1 MDTNTNEIII
11 MTALFPKDDIVPGP
25 LPKIECI
32 TGMCLLAIT
41 IIYYT
46 IIITVYIIHS
56 GGTYT
61 MYAYFQT

>member
-11 MTALFPKDDIVPGP
+11 MTALLPKDDIVPGP

-32 TGMCLLAIT
+32 TGMRLLAVTIT
-41 IIYYT
+41 IITT
-46 IIITVYIIHS
+46 IIIHS